1 MSREVYPA
9 AELFSPGPFFPPPKS
24 LNGTVH
30 DCVALTL
37 TSLCSM
43 RIILLLASIFAFL
56 SLSVMDEPRHFKCG
70 ASLCGQT
77 FNTSGGLLRHRP
89 TCIHYQQQ
97 SVAIRS
103 KSRHKRL
110 VESAPL
116 PSRGLNLVDQSTNR
130 PLHMTV
136 LPNVLTI
143 STVNCRFKYDMLVP
157 PLVLPPYDTARTR
170 MMTLRLP

>member
-1 MSREVYPA
+1 MPCRRIA
-9 AELFSPGPFFPPPKS
+9 AELFSPGPFFPLPKS

-30 DCVALTL
+30 DCIALTL
-37 TSLCSM
+37 TSLRSM
-43 RIILLLASIFAFL
+43 CIILLLAIIFAFL

-103 KSRHKRL
+103 KSRHKRC
-110 VESAPL
+110 L
-116 PSRGLNLVDQSTNR
+116 PACKTGNSLASKKPRWQEDTTSVRTDCSNAA
-130 PLHMTV
+130 
-136 LPNVLTI
+136 
-143 STVNCRFKYDMLVP
+143 F
-157 PLVLPPYDTARTR
+157 PY
-170 MMTLRLP
+170 